1 MAIIR
6 PSNLQTVAP
15 QAAPNALLRSDAD
28 IASFGGTQARDQ
40 VVAGQQLERASDSL
54 ANVAL
59 AEMRDANETRVQ
71 DLNNQFINAQHA
83 ALYTSPDA
91 FYRLKGADAI
101 NGAEKATDRLIELK
115 KQTVDA
121 AANPYQRQR
130 LSGIIDSH
138 VNGAT
143 AGISRHVVSEQ
154 ATYDK
159 SVAVAAVETA
169 THSAILDPSQ
179 LPLAID
185 RARGAAASLYKGQSA
200 EVIANAQLKAE
211 SDVYSGVIRHMIN
224 TNDRSALDLYK
235 KVGDRLDVKDR
246 ERIEPAIKTMQLGVT
261 AQVQAAEFKQLAGPP
276 PNPKDAVGVVRHF
289 EGLLLKAEKD
299 TDGKYRVGY
308 GSDTVTRADGKP
320 EKVTADTVVTE
331 EDAKRDLAR
340 RIPLFQ
346 DDLKKKIGIS
356 AWDAL
361 TPEAQA
367 SLSSIVYNYG
377 SLPDSLVKP
386 VQSGDPAQIAQAIR
400 GLSGHNGGINAGR
413 RAREAVSVSDAAPT
427 DPSKPNGQAYVDPHV
442 MLQKANDRFDAATLL
457 NQQRNANDDNQR
469 RATQSQLDVELAN
482 SKRQIEAAKNDLII
496 EVDRVMKTGGPNG
509 GVVTNLNQISPDLW
523 SRLDYNKQRSLE
535 GVIKHNA
542 SGTDPAFTP
551 DAKRTFME
559 LSDMATNDPNKFRDT
574 DLNDYVPVLPTA
586 QILTLQALKN
596 QIQKAGQVEYNT
608 TTALTMADK
617 SLALQGVDTRSQ
629 GASDKDVALR
639 QEMHAKLLDWLAR
652 YQDKNKHAPKDSEVR
667 QKIDY
672 MLIEG
677 RTTPPGF
684 FERNGIWGQPQQ
696 GLGAPNATG
705 ARGQRGTTPGAVFEF
720 TVPEE
725 KKGSFAPIYS
735 NIPAETRTSIEN
747 ELKGN
752 GSFGSMTQTEWD
764 RQRLVEDTY
773 SNYMKVPLVER
784 QKIAD
789 ALRRAGTEPTW
800 SGIINLYNAK
810 MAK

>member
-59 AEMRDANETRVQ
+59 AEMRDANEKRVQ
-71 DLNNQFINAQHA
+71 DLNNQFINAQQA

-115 KQTVDA
+115 KQTIDA

-159 SVAVAAVETA
+159 SVDIASIETA
-169 THSAILDPSQ
+169 IHSAILDQSQ
-179 LPLAID
+179 LPLAIE
-185 RARGAAASLYKGQSA
+185 RARAAAASLNKGQSA

-211 SDVYSGVIRHMIN
+211 SDVYSGLIRHKIN

-235 KVGDRLDVKDR
+235 KVGDRLDPKDR
-246 ERIEPAIKTMQLGVT
+246 ERIEPAIKTMQTGVT

-276 PNPKDAVGVVRHF
+276 PNPRDAVGVVKHF
-289 EGLLLKAEKD
+289 ESLLLKAKMD

-331 EDAKRDLAR
+331 EDAERDLAR
-340 RIPLFQ
+340 RLPLFQ
-346 DDLKKKIGIS
+346 DDLKKKIGTA

-442 MLQKANDRFDAATLL
+442 MLQRANNLFDAATLL
-457 NQQRNANDDNQR
+457 NQQRNANDADQR
-469 RATQSQLDVELAN
+469 RQTQLQLDVELAN

-509 GVVTNLNQISPDLW
+509 GAVTNQNQISPDLW
-523 SRLDYNKQRSLE
+523 SRLDYNKIRALE

-542 SGTDPAFTP
+542 GGTDATTDWGLYYKIQRGLTSLDPNERATWAAYDLLNDKPNLAKEQFSKLADMQGVARKGDP
-551 DAKRTFME
+551 DKE
-559 LSDMATNDPNKFRDT
+559 LSRVASNQKMIDERLNSIGIKTGDKATPEMREQEIRFNEAVQVEITKLEKAKPGHKVTSDEVTKILKDLTYLVTGSGGWWSRNVGIGTPRRAFEVPNPNPADFVVTMSDISKSDMDKIA
-574 DLNDYVPVLPTA
+574 L
-586 QILTLQALKN
+586 ALKLEGISPTEEN
-596 QIQKAGQVEYNT
+596 IIKRYKIVRLSAG
-608 TTALTMADK
+608 K
-617 SLALQGVDTRSQ
+617 
-629 GASDKDVALR
+629 
-639 QEMHAKLLDWLAR
+639 
-652 YQDKNKHAPKDSEVR
+652 P
-667 QKIDY
+667 
-672 MLIEG
+672 
-677 RTTPPGF
+677 
-684 FERNGIWGQPQQ
+684 
-696 GLGAPNATG
+696 
-705 ARGQRGTTPGAVFEF
+705 
-720 TVPEE
+720 
-725 KKGSFAPIYS
+725 
-735 NIPAETRTSIEN
+735 
-747 ELKGN
+747 
-752 GSFGSMTQTEWD
+752 
-764 RQRLVEDTY
+764 
-773 SNYMKVPLVER
+773 
-784 QKIAD
+784 
-789 ALRRAGTEPTW
+789 
-800 SGIINLYNAK
+800 
-810 MAK
+810 